1 MTARKANPANPANP
15 DFKDNKASLP
25 SKPCAVCGRAMS
37 WRKAWANN
45 WAEVR
50 YCSEACRKRKRESRA
65 DAATA

>member
-15 DFKDNKASLP
+15 DFKGNKASLP

-37 WRKAWANN
+37 WRKAWAKN
-45 WAEVR
+45 WAEVGN
-50 YCSEACRKRKRESRA
+50 SPEASRKRKRESSA